1 MENSHQGP
9 LGGNCPAGSHGCRK
23 RGLCWWQK
31 EGDGGGVRST
41 GLPLPLPPL
50 QAAGP
55 DLAPPLPHPF
65 SPQVPLP
72 RSGHLDCQ
80 LQFVPSQHPFPSE
93 AGVHTTLSLLLKP
106 VALAGPEDKAQ
117 WPDGIFQSHLT
128 QPLATPP
135 PCPPAG
141 AQACWTSGLTSPGKP
156 SLFPAWPQCGQVPP
170 LRWAGD
176 FFSLEV
182 VFLATKLT
190 V

>member
-93 AGVHTTLSLLLKP
+93 AGVHMTLSLLLKP

-135 PCPPAG
+135 PCPHPAPRHVG
-141 AQACWTSGLTSPGKP
+141 PGSHLP
-156 SLFPAWPQCGQVPP
+156 WEAFPLPH
-170 LRWAGD
+170 
-176 FFSLEV
+176 
-182 VFLATKLT
+182 LATVWPGSPTALGWGLFFLRSGFISN
-190 V
+190 

>member
-1 MENSHQGP
+1 MGAGQGAGLENSHQGP

-23 RGLCWWQK
+23 RGLRWWQK

-93 AGVHTTLSLLLKP
+93 AGVHMTLSLLLKP

-135 PCPPAG
+135 PCPHPAPRHVG
-141 AQACWTSGLTSPGKP
+141 PRVS
-156 SLFPAWPQCGQVPP
+156 PP
-170 LRWAGD
+170 LGGLPSSPLGHSVARFPHCAGLGT
-176 FFSLEV
+176 FFP
-182 VFLATKLT
+182 
-190 V
+190 